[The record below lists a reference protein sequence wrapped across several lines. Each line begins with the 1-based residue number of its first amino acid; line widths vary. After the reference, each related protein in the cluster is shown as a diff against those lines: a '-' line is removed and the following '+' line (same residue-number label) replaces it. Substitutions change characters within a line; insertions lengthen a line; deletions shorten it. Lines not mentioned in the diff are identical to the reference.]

1 MRIRLGEPKAF
12 FASLLLLLVGVTLA
26 GSVLPPTAD
35 AQDKRKIIRAPS
47 SAETGETSKVY
58 QINNWT
64 VGLAGGLPEGT
75 FIRFASEIAR
85 NLNDPAELRVLPVIT
100 QGATD
105 NVKDLL
111 YLKGID
117 VAITNADVL
126 DYFKNTE
133 RIPNIERRINFI
145 SEMVISEVHVVVRPE
160 ITSFKDLEG
169 KKVSLGAKGAGQST
183 TGPIVF
189 KKLGV
194 KPEFVY
200 VNNAIALEKMKTGEI
215 SAIVNNGAKPLD
227 LLTKFKNDADFKI
240 MSIPIDRFDEY
251 YIPATLTSAD
261 YPGFIKPGEKVET
274 LGVQT
279 VLAVYNW
286 GRESDRYRRVQR
298 FIERYFDMFEKFH
311 VPPYHP
317 KWKSVNLAANVPGW
331 IRYGVADDKLKQISS
346 SKAPPPSSPGDTAL
360 AQKRTARTGG
370 TDSADQ
376 EKLFQQ
382 FLEWSKK
389 QKR

>member
-1 MRIRLGEPKAF
+1 MRISLGEASAF
-12 FASLLLLLVGVTLA
+12 FASVLLVGMA
-26 GSVLPPTAD
+26 MGQAAD
-35 AQDKRKIIRAPS
+35 AQEKRKLLRAPT
-47 SAETGETSKVY
+47 SAETGETSKVH
-58 QINNWT
+58 QINSWT
-64 VGLAGGLPEGT
+64 IGLAGGLPEGT
-75 FIRFASEIAR
+75 FIRFSAEIAR
-85 NLNDPAELRVLPVIT
+85 NLNDPAQLRVLPVIT

-105 NVKDLL
+105 NIKDLL

-126 DYFKNTE
+126 DYFKNVE
-133 RIPNIERRINFI
+133 RIPNIEKRINFI
-145 SEMVISEVHVVVRPE
+145 SELVISEVHLVVRPE
-160 ITSFKDLEG
+160 VNSIQDLEG

-189 KKLGV
+189 KRLGV

-215 SAIVNNGAKPLD
+215 SAIVNNGAKPLN
-227 LLTKFKNDADFKI
+227 LLSSFKNDAGFKFLP
-240 MSIPIDRFDEY
+240 IPIDRFDEY
-251 YIPATLTSAD
+251 YVPSTLTEKD
-261 YPGFIKPGEKVET
+261 YPGFIKAGEKVET

-286 GRESDRYRRVQR
+286 PRESDRYRRVQR
-298 FIERYFDMFEKFH
+298 FIDRYFDMFEKFH

-317 KWKSVNLAANVPGW
+317 KWKSVNLSATVPGW
-331 IRYGVADDKLKQISS
+331 IRYSVADEKLKQMTVA
-346 SKAPPPSSPGDTAL
+346 KATASPGVEAAL
-360 AQKRTARTGG
+360 ASRPKSGRGG
-370 TDSADQ
+370 GSDADQ